1 MSPPRKG
8 PTSSIF
14 VDARGEGRALR
25 VTWHLE
31 GPRGSDP
38 DGEGLVVLSLWRD
51 NLCAGSFRLTAGE
64 VPALVETLTRGLSA
78 QYDDL
83 RTDTTTLPVSPAPLP
98 AAGPLGDTG

>member
-8 PTSSIF
+8 PASSIF

-31 GPRGSDP
+31 GPREHNP

-51 NLCAGSFRLTAGE
+51 NVCAGSFRLAASE

-83 RTDTTTLPVSPAPLP
+83 RTDTTTVPVAPALLPRSGA
-98 AAGPLGDTG
+98 LGDTG